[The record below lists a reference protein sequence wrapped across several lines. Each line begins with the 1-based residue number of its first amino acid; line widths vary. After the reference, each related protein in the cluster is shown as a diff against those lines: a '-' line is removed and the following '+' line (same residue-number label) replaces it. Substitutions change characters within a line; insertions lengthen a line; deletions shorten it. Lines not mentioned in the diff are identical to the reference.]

1 MAMVERSDVEFSSF
15 GATIRGWLYRADD
28 DNAPGIVMTH
38 GLSAVKEMFLDD
50 YADAFS
56 QAGFTT
62 LVYDHIG
69 FGASDGEPRQSASP
83 RLQLQGYRDAIFWLA
98 AVVGVNP
105 ARIGIWGSSFSG
117 AHVITLCAEDLPI
130 AAAVA
135 QVPFLGEGGS
145 EPPSGAVDA
154 IIKMAHDPL
163 ATIAATTDTSD
174 GAGVMYLDG
183 AYQWFTTTAAKR
195 APAWRNE
202 LLVEGFLEAADYR
215 PFDHLSRTRVPLLVI
230 AATSDQLTPPRPLI
244 DLDPKPHL
252 VEVMEISGNHF
263 DAYSAGFKTSS
274 NAAVEYFTRF
284 LKR

>member
-1 MAMVERSDVEFSSF
+1 MAVVKRRDVEFSSF
-15 GATIRGWLYRADD
+15 GTTIRGWLYRAEGQQ
-28 DNAPGIVMTH
+28 APGIVMAH

-50 YADAFS
+50 YADAFA

-98 AVVGVNP
+98 GVPGVDP

-130 AAAVA
+130 TAAVA
-135 QVPFLGEGGS
+135 QVPYLGEGGS
-145 EPPSGAVDA
+145 EPPSGAVEE
-154 IIKMAHDPL
+154 IIKVAHDPL
-163 ATIAATTDTSD
+163 ATIAAATDTSD
-174 GAGVMYLDG
+174 GAGAMYLDG
-183 AYQWFTTTAAKR
+183 AYRWFTDTAAER

-202 LLVEGFLEAADYR
+202 LLVAGFLEAADYR
-215 PFDHLSRTRVPLLVI
+215 PFDHLSRSRVPLLVV
-230 AATSDQLTPPRPLI
+230 AATNDQLTPPGPLI
-244 DLDPKPHL
+244 ALDPKPHL
-252 VEVMEISGNHF
+252 VEVVEISGNHF

-274 NAAVEYFTRF
+274 SAAVDFFARH
-284 LKR
+284 LNR